1 MVGWH
6 CINRACELVLLLSK
20 RDLPECRG
28 RLAVRIQSSAVRILV
43 IATIVVFLLES
54 DIAGPMVSG
63 FALWP
68 LQAGFMPW
76 QLVTYAFLHAG
87 VLHLAFN
94 MYGLWLFGREL
105 ENLLGLRAL
114 LQLYFASIL
123 TAGVT
128 QLLFTHLS
136 GNVYPTVGASG
147 GVFGILLAYGMFF
160 PNRILMLLFPPIP
173 LPAWLFVTLYAG
185 IELTLGVTGTLAGV
199 AHFAHLGGMVGGYLV
214 IRRWRRRS

>member
-1 MVGWH
+1 M
-6 CINRACELVLLLSK
+6 LVSLLSK

-28 RLAVRIQSSAVRILV
+28 RLTVRTQSSAVQTLV
-43 IATIVVFLLES
+43 IVTIVAFLLES
-54 DIAGPMVSG
+54 DAAGPIVSS
-63 FALWP
+63 FVLWP

-76 QLVTYAFLHAG
+76 QLVTYAFLHAS

-105 ENLLGLRAL
+105 ENLLGRRAL

-147 GVFGILLAYGMFF
+147 GVFGILLAYGIFF

-185 IELTLGVTGTLAGV
+185 IELTLGVTGTQAGV